1 VRVLNL
7 YAGLGGN
14 RRLWPDDWQITSV
27 EYDENIAAYY
37 RDRYP
42 KDELIVADAH
52 NYLLENYQDYDFIW
66 TSPPCQSHSS
76 TPTKAGPEGSP

>member
-1 VRVLNL
+1 MRVLNL

-14 RRLWPDDWQITSV
+14 RRLWPDDWQITAV

-42 KDELIVADAH
+42 KDELIVGDAH
-52 NYLLENYQDYDFIW
+52 SY
-66 TSPPCQSHSS
+66 S
-76 TPTKAGPEGSP
+76 T

>member
-1 VRVLNL
+1 MGVRVKVLNL

-14 RRLWPDDWQITSV
+14 RRLWPDDWQITAV

-42 KDELIVADAH
+42 KDELIVGDAH
-52 NYLLENYQDYDFIW
+52 SIYLRIIRIMTLYGLHRLASLIAALDLI
-66 TSPPCQSHSS
+66 
-76 TPTKAGPEGSP
+76 